1 MAATLPRLSHEDCGP
16 GRLLRRSAV
25 LASQRTEYTPAPL
38 GASIMRVPGRNPP
51 GKGRTVSEAVDI
63 RDDGDSTIP
72 WREIVA
78 GHEAGHA
85 VVAWHYGAHIDLK
98 AGGFR
103 SRRAE
108 AACDLG
114 GYAANI
120 TLQHVPA
127 DAAWQAAGD
136 DVRRLQD
143 AGVTQD
149 AWTAYIDAAS
159 DIVSRRRRQ
168 WDRLRTRLLTADSL
182 SWREAAT
189 ILGRRDPYGA
199 R

>member
-1 MAATLPRLSHEDCGP
+1 M
-16 GRLLRRSAV
+16 
-25 LASQRTEYTPAPL
+25 
-38 GASIMRVPGRNPP
+38 
-51 GKGRTVSEAVDI
+51 SEAVDI
-63 RDDGDSTIP
+63 RDDGDSTIA

-85 VVAWHYGAHIDLK
+85 VVAWHYGAHIDLVTIVPFTTGGGTEAGGCVK

-143 AGVTQD
+143 AGVPQD

-159 DIVSRRRRQ
+159 DIVSRRRKQ

-189 ILGRRDPYGA
+189 ILGRRDP
-199 R
+199 